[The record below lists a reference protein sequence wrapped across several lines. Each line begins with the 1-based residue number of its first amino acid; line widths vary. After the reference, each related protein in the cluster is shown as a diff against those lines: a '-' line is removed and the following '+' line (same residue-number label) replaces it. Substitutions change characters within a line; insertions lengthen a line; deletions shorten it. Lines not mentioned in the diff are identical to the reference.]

1 MGKPHKPKRG
11 LKSPRMPEQSIFYD
25 RIVPLMLIVLG
36 VVMVGL
42 IVFAA
47 GVLAGLIPWR

>member
-1 MGKPHKPKRG
+1 MAEPRKPRQG
-11 LKSPRMPEQSIFYD
+11 LKSPRMPEQSVFYD
-25 RIVPLMLIVLG
+25 RIVPLMLVILG

-47 GVLAGLIPWR
+47 GVLTGLIPWP